1 MVSAHIVTN
10 SGAAGMTPEE
20 AAAMRKQMEEEI
32 RAQLEANASAMA
44 DMQAGED
51 RVKILIVCR
60 LDFLCLEGF

>member
-1 MVSAHIVTN
+1 
-10 SGAAGMTPEE
+10 MTPEE

-51 RVKILIVCR
+51 RVKILIAFK
-60 LDFLCLEGF
+60 LGLLCLGGF